1 MIAPFNRNRLAKFN
15 QQKPDGYF
23 RGGCLKDERAIF
35 DYEQPGKI
43 IGGSMWETV
52 SLKAEAEN
60 LLASEG

>member
-35 DYEQPGKI
+35 DYEQPGNNWRI
-43 IGGSMWETV
+43 DVG
-52 SLKAEAEN
+52 N
-60 LLASEG
+60 R